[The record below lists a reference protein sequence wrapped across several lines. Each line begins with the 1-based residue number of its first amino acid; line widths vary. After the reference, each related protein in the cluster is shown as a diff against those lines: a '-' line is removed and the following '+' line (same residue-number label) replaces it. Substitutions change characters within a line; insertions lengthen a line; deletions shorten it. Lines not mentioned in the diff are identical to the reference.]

1 MAQQTGL
8 SGVGLDVRRYDRE
21 RFVTALFCPAAVRD
35 DVMATL
41 GFNTELARIRA
52 LIREPLA
59 GEIRLQ
65 WWRELLEG
73 ERPGDEIARHP
84 IAQPLTA
91 LVAAGRLDKAALMGM
106 IDARE
111 RDVASEGFDSI
122 AELTA
127 YAWATSG
134 ALARSMA
141 SLLGAT
147 DEDSLVAAQEA
158 ATAYALVG
166 MLRSLRFH
174 LAVGWMTLPHDAL
187 DRAHLAPE
195 MVKEGTDLTP
205 IAREVAD
212 HAGRLLARARA
223 RKIAPKVI
231 PACLTGTLAGGHLKT
246 LRRTG
251 WNLFDPALAT
261 PKTMPVRLMLHALA
275 KRF

>member
-21 RFVTALFCPAAVRD
+21 RFITALFCPTSVRD
-35 DVMATL
+35 DVLVTL

-52 LIREPLA
+52 MIREPLA

-73 ERPGDEIARHP
+73 ERPGDEITRHP

-91 LVAAGRLDKAALMGM
+91 LMASGRLDKAVLMGM

-111 RDVASEGFDSI
+111 RDVASEGFESI

-134 ALARSMA
+134 ALACSVARLLGGEDA
-141 SLLGAT
+141 ESLL
-147 DEDSLVAAQEA
+147 AAQEA

-174 LAVGWMTLPHDAL
+174 LAAGWMTLPHDAL
-187 DRAHLAPE
+187 ERAHLAPD
-195 MVKEGTDLTP
+195 MVKEGADLTL
-205 IAREVAD
+205 IVREVAD
-212 HAGRLLARARA
+212 HAERLLIRARG
-223 RKIAPKVI
+223 RKIESKII
-231 PACLTGTLAGGHLKT
+231 PACLTGTLATGHLKT
-246 LRRTG
+246 LRKTG

-261 PKTMPVRLMLHALA
+261 PKTMPVRLMVHAIA